1 MTLPIGGIPAQV
13 AAYLEELEGRVALLE
28 NPTSPV
34 RVPAFT
40 TAGMPSAATYIGCV
54 IRNTTLNI
62 LAHSDG
68 TNWKRQDTG
77 ASI

>member
-1 MTLPIGGIPAQV
+1 MPVPLGQVPPDV
-13 AAYLEELEGRVALLE
+13 AAFLQGLEDRVALLE
-28 NPTSPV
+28 NPTDPV
-34 RVPAFT
+34 PVPAFT
-40 TAGMPSAATYIGCV
+40 TALMPSAAAYIGRV

-68 TNWKRQDTG
+68 TNWKREDTG

>member
-1 MTLPIGGIPAQV
+1 MPVPIGTDPQLSEFLSDLDERL
-13 AAYLEELEGRVALLE
+13 AALEGAG
-28 NPTSPV
+28 NPV
-34 RVPAFT
+34 LVPAFT
-40 TAGMPSAATYIGCV
+40 TALMPSATLWKNRV
-54 IRNTTLNI
+54 ILNTTLNI